1 MTKTI
6 GVLNE
11 KGGVGKTATCIN
23 LAGCLVERGFR
34 CLVIDFDPQG
44 SAGEHLGVVSSG
56 EELLAAVLG
65 DHSLT
70 ELVLETESGLD
81 LIASGP
87 ALQGLIEANRRARER
102 LLQKAFEALPKE
114 EWDFIFIDAPARN
127 DALSDN
133 VLVASDSVI
142 VPVECKNQSLTP
154 LLRLLDTI
162 RQVQQDFEA
171 PREIVGIVP
180 TLYKSGTRMSEDF
193 VQALR
198 ARLSDLV
205 FDCLIR
211 DNTHIGEAPRKHM
224 VVSRYA
230 PSSIG
235 AADFRRLTDEFL
247 LRIGTEVIEPRSAAN
262 G

>member
-1 MTKTI
+1 MALTV

-56 EELLAAVLG
+56 EELLAALLEERA
-65 DHSLT
+65 LT
-70 ELVLETESGLD
+70 DQVLETESGID

-102 LLQKAFEALPKE
+102 LLQKAFEALPKD
-114 EWDFIFIDAPARN
+114 EWDFILIDAPARN
-127 DALSDN
+127 DTLSDN
-133 VLVASDSVI
+133 VLVAADSVL

-162 RQVQQDFEA
+162 GQVQKEFGS
-171 PREIVGIVP
+171 PRDVVGIVP
-180 TLYKSGTRMSEDF
+180 TLYKTGTRMSEDF
-193 VQALR
+193 VAALR

-205 FDCLIR
+205 FSALIR
-211 DNTHIGEAPRKHM
+211 DNTQIGEAPRKHM
-224 VVSRYA
+224 PVLRYA
-230 PSSIG
+230 PASIG
-235 AADFRRLTDEFL
+235 AADFRSLTDEFL
-247 LRIGTEVIEPRSAAN
+247 SRVGAEIIESKEAAN

>member
-1 MTKTI
+1 MALTV

-56 EELLAAVLG
+56 EDLLAAVLG
-65 DHSLT
+65 ERSLT
-70 ELVLETESGLD
+70 EQVLETESGID
-81 LIASGP
+81 LIPTGP
-87 ALQGLIEANRRARER
+87 ALQGLVEANRRARER
-102 LLQKAFEALPKE
+102 LLQKAFEELPKA
-114 EWDFIFIDAPARN
+114 EWDFILIDAPARN
-127 DALSDN
+127 DTLSDN
-133 VLVASDSVI
+133 VLVASDSVLI
-142 VPVECKNQSLTP
+142 PVECKNQSLTP

-162 RQVQQDFEA
+162 GQVQKDFEF
-171 PREIVGIVP
+171 PRDVVGIVP

-193 VQALR
+193 VRALR

-205 FDCLIR
+205 FTSLIR
-211 DNTHIGEAPRKHM
+211 DNTQIGEAPRKHM
-224 VVSRYA
+224 PVIRYA
-230 PSSIG
+230 PGSIG

-247 LRIGTEVIEPRSAAN
+247 SRAGTEVIEHKEVAN